1 MKSTFG
7 LVTGIDG
14 EIVQLSKFKRNWH
27 KMFEEHNI
35 NLKYKNLSNF
45 EHFCYLHYMG
55 MDAEAIFVDEI
66 RKQETKQLS

>member
-14 EIVQLSKFKRNWH
+14 EIVQLFKFKRNWH

-35 NLKYKNLSNF
+35 NLIYKNLSNF
-45 EHFCYLHYMG
+45 EHFCYLYYMG